1 MHLAA
6 SCSRKFVGP
15 HLSELVDGCH
25 GQGPNSVECHP
36 HELVPVV
43 DPGRKVSHVHHDVTC
58 IVIVARNRSE
68 SATEELSQ

>member
-6 SCSRKFVGP
+6 SCCRKFVGP

-25 GQGPNSVECHP
+25 GQGPNAVECHP

-43 DPGRKVSHVHHDVTC
+43 DPSREVSHVHHDITC
-58 IVIVARNRSE
+58 IVIKTGKKSE
-68 SATEELSQ
+68 SATEEPRQ